1 MQPSI
6 KIRIYKWLDR
16 MLSELVR
23 IVPHPKRAIER
34 GPARVLIIKLS
45 AMGDALCLFPAVRQ
59 LAAAFPA
66 AKIDWLTSNRSNPA
80 LFDELPFIRTIFVT
94 PPSFARVLAYLA
106 GWLIKARRYDLAID
120 YDQYYCISELVA
132 GRSAYSAGFKTSLK
146 GTTFSLSIEYEPLLN
161 EKMMFRKLT
170 ERVIAVYGASSPEYR
185 AELPELIERF
195 EPGEKLRLLR
205 KQLKEHGKPVI
216 GIYPGSGA
224 NAAFRRWDIGN
235 YVSLIEH
242 YKDRFVFV
250 ILGGPDEHDLQ
261 ADLKDIEGVCNL
273 IDTMS
278 LKEVAWLMKYSID
291 LVVGNDGG
299 AASRRRKP
307 GGCDRGNF
315 RARAIQEMGLLASP
329 FDRRRKGSAMPS
341 VPEELPRDRAV
352 DVLPGHDRMSDR
364 HLDRRRCAGNAS
376 DRSSD
381 PRRTVRSCLS
391 ACFSFF
397 TVSGGRDAPGHGA
410 LPGSPRLHA
419 GDGRTRSSD
428 GARSEWA
435 RV

>member
-45 AMGDALCLFPAVRQ
+45 AMGDSLCLFPAVRQ

-205 KQLKEHGKPVI
+205 KQLKEHGKPVV

-224 NAAFRRWDIGN
+224 NAAFRRWGIGN
-235 YVSLIEH
+235 YVSLIER

-261 ADLKDIEGVCNL
+261 ADLKNIEGVCNL

-299 AASRRRKP
+299 LLHVAESQAVATVGIFGPALYRKWGSLQVRSIGVEKDLP
-307 GGCDRGNF
+307 CRPCLKNYLGTVPSTCCLGTTACLT
-315 RARAIQEMGLLASP
+315 AISTEDVAQ
-329 FDRRRKGSAMPS
+329 AMHRIVHQIHVVPS
-341 VPEELPRDRAV
+341 V
-352 DVLPGHDRMSDR
+352 
-364 HLDRRRCAGNAS
+364 
-376 DRSSD
+376 
-381 PRRTVRSCLS
+381 
-391 ACFSFF
+391 
-397 TVSGGRDAPGHGA
+397 
-410 LPGSPRLHA
+410 HA
-419 GDGRTRSSD
+419 
-428 GARSEWA
+428 
-435 RV
+435 